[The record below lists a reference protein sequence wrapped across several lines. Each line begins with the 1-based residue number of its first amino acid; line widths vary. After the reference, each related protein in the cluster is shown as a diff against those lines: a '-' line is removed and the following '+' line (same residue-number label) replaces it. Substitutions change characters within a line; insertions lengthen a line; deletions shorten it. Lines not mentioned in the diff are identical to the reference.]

1 FTHIWIF
8 LIPWRCI
15 GSGSGLSIC
24 RFPSIFYIQ
33 IQNNLLHLLT
43 SNMVLRLQKLRERF
57 KMLKTSYSDRP
68 TTNDDAVESSAAEMN
83 GDSPIIMKDK
93 GSISTEV
100 NDSPVS
106 PHEKV
111 PPKLQ
116 RRPRISSRE
125 KSRAITKLTDPP
137 KALATESDS
146 GTDVN
151 IRIDKPP
158 IEEKPIVP
166 ASSLSSGFPTIPSV
180 ISTTSG
186 LSTTTTVSSS
196 SSATTKTTSSTSLP
210 SITPSI
216 SFVSSTESGVSPKF
230 DDESVKVDVN
240 NGTNSRPLSSP
251 RIKRIDD
258 DISETESNISDM
270 KLTENVTAIPITGT
284 SNDSILNGNRPPF
297 ILKRQDSTVE
307 NSEYTPERKLNR
319 SVDTRLRNNGGIVA
333 KGEEIVKNEPEE
345 ESDVSVSVSLS
356 SDEDNSDEGNSSSSS
371 ENSSSSSDSLSSD
384 GESSESESSR
394 HLSAVERRKSL
405 GERDP
410 FTDENEV
417 FFDGDEVFIPVQRV
431 SSKRYNRRPT
441 SRKRHAASNDD
452 EIVKT
457 DAITDLPSR
466 LRPKR
471 SPSPRNRRQSSPGSL
486 DELEQHRLPR
496 SGSLPPILSPKLLEE
511 DLDEPGQTDREAS
524 KIDSSPQNNSLSP
537 QNRSSPRQRRY
548 DDGEENQTVVNLER
562 ADIMNVTRLSAP
574 AAASLPPVQRPT
586 KFTSSAR
593 LDISLANKT
602 TEEES
607 KRKVVLQDSPSSPL
621 PKGVLQSPNGNTYV
635 LPRVHAQSLSRPKS
649 YTIIRVGPKEEEQ
662 QQVGMP
668 SPPVSLPRPKS
679 LMDPV
684 RRKSEIVHLN
694 DSQQMPMTSTPYTP
708 SPTYSASI
716 SHVTRPTYITGSSV
730 RRRLSDVQDTASEL
744 SNTINGSS
752 TSKRYVYPDGVI
764 FHTSGSYN
772 STSAS
777 NISSNVSSLPR
788 TDSRRSQPKIIPAS
802 PTSKS
807 RSLAPNQSYQQ
818 QHHHHRHS
826 NGTANNGVHTNESIS
841 FDSSIQANLIGN
853 GGSVEMLDAP
863 SQPYR
868 RATVGARGHQT
879 RPRSFLEIQPTLPS
893 PLSSAPIGINGSMEK
908 SVLRT
913 SSSQPPASMPSSS
926 SNGRNNG
933 FFTSNGKIRFKNF
946 AHKDRKGEENGYVH
960 TRAGSRTRFSTSLEV
975 IEADEY
981 DRRSEKTWIKL
992 TPSDKASIREELNLY
1007 KSNEMKVHE
1016 DSRQYTRFHR

>member
-1 FTHIWIF
+1 MK
-8 LIPWRCI
+8 
-15 GSGSGLSIC
+15 
-24 RFPSIFYIQ
+24 Q
-33 IQNNLLHLLT
+33 IKRSVN
-43 SNMVLRLQKLRERF
+43 SN
-57 KMLKTSYSDRP
+57 P
-68 TTNDDAVESSAAEMN
+68 
-83 GDSPIIMKDK
+83 
-93 GSISTEV
+93 
-100 NDSPVS
+100 
-106 PHEKV
+106 
-111 PPKLQ
+111 
-116 RRPRISSRE
+116 
-125 KSRAITKLTDPP
+125 
-137 KALATESDS
+137 LATESDS
-146 GTDVN
+146 GTDVE
-151 IRIDKPP
+151 IRIDEPP
-158 IEEKPIVP
+158 IEEKPIIP
-166 ASSLSSGFPTIPSV
+166 PSSLSSGFSTAPSV
-180 ISTTSG
+180 TSTTSG
-186 LSTTTTVSSS
+186 LSTTTTTSSS
-196 SSATTKTTSSTSLP
+196 SSPTTKTTSSTSLP
-210 SITPSI
+210 STTPSI
-216 SFVSSTESGVSPKF
+216 SFASSTESGLPPKF

-240 NGTNSRPLSSP
+240 DGTNSRPLSSP

-270 KLTENVTAIPITGT
+270 KLTESVTAIPITGT
-284 SNDSILNGNRPPF
+284 SNDSILNGNRQPF
-297 ILKRQDSTVE
+297 TLKRQNSTVE
-307 NSEYTPERKLNR
+307 HSEYKPEGKFNH
-319 SVDTRLRNNGGIVA
+319 SIDTRLRNNREIVA
-333 KGEEIVKNEPEE
+333 KGEEIVKNELEE

-356 SDEDNSDEGNSSSSS
+356 SDEDDSDEGNSSSSS

-417 FFDGDEVFIPVQRV
+417 CFDGDEAIVAVQRV
-431 SSKRYNRRPT
+431 SSKSHNRRPT
-441 SRKRHAASNDD
+441 SRKRHATSNDD
-452 EIVKT
+452 DIVKT
-457 DAITDLPSR
+457 DAITDPPSR
-466 LRPKR
+466 FRPKR
-471 SPSPRNRRQSSPGSL
+471 SPSPRNRRQSSPGGL

-537 QNRSSPRQRRY
+537 QKIRSSPRQRRY
-548 DDGEENQTVVNLER
+548 EDGEADQTVVNLER

-574 AAASLPPVQRPT
+574 AAASLPPVRRPT

-607 KRKVVLQDSPSSPL
+607 KRTVVLQDSSSSPL
-621 PKGVLQSPNGNTYV
+621 PKGVLQSPSGKTYL
-635 LPRVHAQSLSRPKS
+635 LPRVHAQSLSRQTS

-668 SPPVSLPRPKS
+668 SPPISLPRPKS
-679 LMDPV
+679 LVPSVSPMDSV
-684 RRKSEIVHLN
+684 RRKSEIFHLN
-694 DSQQMPMTSTPYTP
+694 DSQQMPMTSTIYTP
-708 SPTYSASI
+708 SPTSASM
-716 SHVTRPTYITGSSV
+716 SYATRPTYVTASSV
-730 RRRLSDVQDTASEL
+730 KRRLSDVQDAASER

-752 TSKRYVYPDGVI
+752 TSNRYVYPDGVV

-777 NISSNVSSLPR
+777 NIPSNVSSLPR

-807 RSLAPNQSYQQ
+807 RGFHQLGFVPDSAKRNSDWISSKLLEVIDAIPASLAPNQSYQQ
-818 QHHHHRHS
+818 QHHHLHHHG
-826 NGTANNGVHTNESIS
+826 NGTTTNGTHANESIS
-841 FDSSIQANLIGN
+841 FDNPVQVNLNGN
-853 GGSVEMLDAP
+853 GGSVEMLDAT

-868 RATVGARGHQT
+868 RATLGARGHQT
-879 RPRSFLEIQPTLPS
+879 RPRSFLEIQPTLLPS
-893 PLSSAPIGINGSMEK
+893 PLSSAPIGINGGMEK
-908 SVLRT
+908 TVLRT
-913 SSSQPPASMPSSS
+913 SSSQPPASLPSSS

-1016 DSRQYTRFHR
+1016 DSRQYTRTTYAADPSKDLSTRSTLDRY